1 MIGNPRSFII
11 ALMSISV
18 LISCT
23 GSKEKTAAETMIT
36 NKKVTVSNTAGW
48 QLDDQATISQPSN
61 IISQN
66 GYSYV
71 FYVKE
76 PLTSPIAGS
85 GYGGTIHYAFSR
97 DQGHTWS
104 DQGLLINK
112 GLAGS
117 FDAGGVSKPTV
128 IKVTDAEFFYLYY
141 VGVSDQFTNAD
152 GSEANKSHIGLV
164 KLLFNPDGPIR
175 LAIKLNTGSPIITNS
190 QDKDR
195 FDSYRVDDPK
205 AINMNGQAWIYYTG
219 YDKFGGAARTGLVI
233 SSDINQGHIKQNN
246 NHALLDGIPSLLQK
260 QNIGVLAVFTETQN
274 AWYAE
279 DGIHFQKL
287 KKQFPAPL
295 KKGSANADQPKLSWG
310 LTEPLAKGNGFGR
323 WEIN

>member
-1 MIGNPRSFII
+1 MIKNSSFLI
-11 ALMSISV
+11 LSFLFISV
-18 LISCT
+18 LFSCKD
-23 GSKEKTAAETMIT
+23 SKEKTAAEAMLT
-36 NKKVTVSNTAGW
+36 NKNITLSNTAGW
-48 QLDDQATISQPSN
+48 QVDDQATISQPSN

-66 GYSYV
+66 GFSYV

-76 PLTSPIAGS
+76 PLNSSISGS

-128 IKVTDAEFFYLYY
+128 IKVTDADFFYLYY

-152 GSEANKSHIGLV
+152 GSDMNKTNIGLV
-164 KLLFNPDGPIR
+164 KLLFNEDGPIR
-175 LAIKLNTGSPIITNS
+175 LTIKLNSGSPVITPSEN
-190 QDKDR
+190 KGR

-205 AINMNGQAWIYYTG
+205 VINMNGQTWIYYSG
-219 YDKFGGAARTGLVI
+219 MDKFGGGSRMGLVI
-233 SSDINQGHIKQNN
+233 SSDVNSGHVKQNN
-246 NHALLDGIPSLLQK
+246 NHALLDGVPSLIQK

-287 KKQFPAPL
+287 KNQFPTAL
-295 KKGSANADQPKLSWG
+295 KKGSANADQAKMSWG
-310 LTEPLAKGNGFGR
+310 LTDPLTKGSGFGR
-323 WEIN
+323 WEID

>member
-1 MIGNPRSFII
+1 
-11 ALMSISV
+11 
-18 LISCT
+18 
-23 GSKEKTAAETMIT
+23 
-36 NKKVTVSNTAGW
+36 
-48 QLDDQATISQPSN
+48 
-61 IISQN
+61 
-66 GYSYV
+66 V

-76 PLTSPIAGS
+76 PLNSPIAGS

-117 FDAGGVSKPTV
+117 YDAGGVSKPTV

-152 GSEANKSHIGLV
+152 GSEVNKTNIGLV
-164 KLLFNPDGPIR
+164 KLLFNEYGPIR
-175 LAIKLNTGSPIITNS
+175 LAIKLNSGAPVITPS
-190 QDKDR
+190 ETKDR
-195 FDSYRVDDPK
+195 FDSFRVDDPK
-205 AINMNGQAWIYYTG
+205 VINMNGQTWIYYSG
-219 YDKFGGAARTGLVI
+219 MDKYGGAIRTGLVI
-233 SSDINQGHIKQNN
+233 SADINKEHIKQNK
-246 NHALLDGIPSLLQK
+246 NHALLDGVPSLVQK

-287 KKQFPAPL
+287 KIQFPTAL
-295 KKGSANADQPKLSWG
+295 KKGTANADQAHLSWG
-310 LTEPLAKGNGFGR
+310 LTEPLSKGSGFGR